1 MKPPRSLDSL
11 PPRGLS
17 VPSERPSGTDMTTSF
32 PRRTLATALAA
43 VTALA
48 TLGLA
53 GTAHAQ
59 SWPTKPI
66 KLIVPYAAGGAT
78 DITARTIGEK
88 LSTRLGQPVLV
99 DNRGGAGGVTGTDL
113 ALKSPADGHT
123 LLVSLGTTMLINQY
137 LYEKL
142 PYNPQKDQALITQ
155 IALAPVVLLVNPQLP
170 VSTAPELLAYIEKN
184 KSKIAYGSWGMGSY
198 AHLAGAWLSDKLK
211 ADMNHVAYKGEA
223 PMLQDLVGGQ
233 FQMAFASLQSA
244 RPYIESGRLKPL
256 AVTGT
261 QRMEALPKVSTMA
274 EQGVK
279 DEVFLVTGWLGM
291 SAPAKT
297 PPEVVARLGTE
308 VQAVLALP
316 EVRERIQQMGFLPV
330 GSSPEQFNAQFKKDG
345 PVWERVVKVSGAKLD

>member
-1 MKPPRSLDSL
+1 MNA
-11 PPRGLS
+11 
-17 VPSERPSGTDMTTSF
+17 F
-32 PRRTLATALAA
+32 FQRRTLATALAVA
-43 VTALA
+43 SALA
-48 TLGLA
+48 ALGMT

-59 SWPTKPI
+59 AWPSKPI

-99 DNRGGAGGVTGTDL
+99 DNRGGAGGVTGTDA

-123 LLVSLGTTMLINQY
+123 LLVSLGTTMLINQF

-170 VSTAPELLAYIEKN
+170 VTTAPELLAYIEKN

-233 FQMAFASLQSA
+233 LQMAFASLQSA
-244 RPYIESGRLKPL
+244 RPYIESGKLKPL

-261 QRMEALPKVSTMA
+261 QRMEALPKVSTMS

-279 DEVFLVTGWLGM
+279 DEVFQVTGWLGM

-297 PPEVVARLGTE
+297 PPEVVARLGKE

-330 GSSPEQFNAQFKKDG
+330 GSSPEQFAAQFKKDAL
-345 PVWERVVKVSGAKLD
+345 VWERVVKVSGAKLD